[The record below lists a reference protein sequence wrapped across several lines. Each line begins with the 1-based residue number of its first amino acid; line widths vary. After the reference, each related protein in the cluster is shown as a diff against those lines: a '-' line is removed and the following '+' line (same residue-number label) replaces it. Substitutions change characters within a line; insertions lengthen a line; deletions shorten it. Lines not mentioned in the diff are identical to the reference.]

1 MKKKNPKT
9 RFQKIKAEAG
19 ERRCLVTGLTAL
31 RENLIRFVRS
41 PEGIVYPDLYE
52 KLDGRGVWVS
62 NKKSIVQE
70 AIKKQLFNNK
80 GFGKGTKVPAD
91 LIEQIE
97 NGMRVHIL
105 NLLALANKAGFVIFG
120 FDKIKQS
127 SEKQKIGILFEASD
141 GSEKEEERLQFFLP
155 DVLVS
160 KLFTQ
165 AELGEKIG
173 RDMCVHMAVCDG
185 KMAASLKKEVL
196 RLEAFLTEG

>member
-41 PEGIVYPDLYE
+41 PEGIAYPDLYE

>member
-41 PEGIVYPDLYE
+41 PEGTVYPDLYE